1 MKEQI
6 LNMSKDELVDFLVRN
21 WHEMT
26 RLLPENRKKEFFNS
40 HPVEP
45 LREIA
50 LSIIELVNTL

>member
-6 LNMSKDELVDFLVRN
+6 LQMSKDELVNFLVEN

-26 RLLPENRKKEFFNS
+26 RLLPEKRKKEFFNS

-50 LSIIELVNTL
+50 LSLID

>member
-6 LNMSKDELVDFLVRN
+6 LKMSKDEIVDFLVEN
-21 WHEMT
+21 WNEMT

-50 LSIIELVNTL
+50 LSLID

>member
-6 LNMSKDELVDFLVRN
+6 LQMSKDELVNFLVEN

-50 LSIIELVNTL
+50 LSLID